1 MLSRELNERIVR
13 VGPGTPMGRALR
25 GYWLP
30 AVLTDEVEADGP
42 PLRVRLLGEDLVAFR
57 DTHGRVGLLRNNC
70 PHRGASLFFG
80 RNEEAGL
87 RCVYHGWKFDV
98 QGNCIDMPGLRS
110 ASLREAGLRSA
121 SLREAGEPSESE
133 FARNVHAVAYPT
145 EERNG
150 IVWAFLGPRAEMSAL
165 PSLEWNLVPSNQR
178 YVTKRIQEC
187 NWVQAVEGGI
197 DPSHSGFLH
206 APLHV
211 DASSVTP
218 RERYRLDKRP
228 HFALLDTPYGLRIG
242 ARRVAD
248 EQRHYWSVTHF
259 MMPFYNAF
267 NSGGGEDAQPS
278 VGGFAWVPMDDTTTM
293 AWCFTWNPQRPLR
306 DDEQGDHP
314 RVRGGVHLTPSARM
328 PATSAPGGAWRP
340 IANQSNDYLLDRE
353 VQRTTRF
360 FGVPGIS
367 PQDAAVQESMG
378 KIADRSIE
386 HLGSSDSAVIRVRR
400 LWLDAAK
407 AGEEDERPLG
417 AGAPDSYRV
426 RAAGFLLA
434 RDADWTT
441 AAVDWVTG
449 RPGATSPVVS

>member
-13 VGPGTPMGRALR
+13 VGPGTPMGAALR
-25 GYWLP
+25 AYWLP
-30 AVLTDEVEADGP
+30 VALTEEVEADGA
-42 PLRVRLLGEDLVAFR
+42 PLRVRLLGEDLIAFR
-57 DTHGRVGLLRNNC
+57 DTDGRVGLLQNNC

-98 QGNCIDMPGLRS
+98 HGNCIDMPNLRS
-110 ASLREAGLRSA
+110 AT
-121 SLREAGEPSESE
+121 LREAGEPAESDYKS
-133 FARNVHAVAYPT
+133 RVRAVAYPT
-145 EERNG
+145 IERNG
-150 IVWAFLGPRAEMSAL
+150 IVWAFLGPRADLSGL
-165 PSLEWNLVPSNQR
+165 PSLEWNLVPSEQR

-211 DASSVTP
+211 EASRVTP

-228 HFALLDTPYGLRIG
+228 YFALLETPYGLRIG

-248 EQRHYWSVTHF
+248 DQRHYWSVTHF

-314 RVRGGVHLTPSARM
+314 R
-328 PATSAPGGAWRP
+328 
-340 IANQSNDYLLDRE
+340 
-353 VQRTTRF
+353 
-360 FGVPGIS
+360 
-367 PQDAAVQESMG
+367 
-378 KIADRSIE
+378 
-386 HLGSSDSAVIRVRR
+386 
-400 LWLDAAK
+400 
-407 AGEEDERPLG
+407 
-417 AGAPDSYRV
+417 
-426 RAAGFLLA
+426 
-434 RDADWTT
+434 
-441 AAVDWVTG
+441 
-449 RPGATSPVVS
+449 